1 MIAPLLPGG
10 CRYLYV
16 LWSLWFLCYGRFS
29 TISTT
34 PSFSLENHRKRQRTL
49 SAGSFRAVSKTF
61 DFGTLCAFLSKY
73 RSYTCETVLAKSQRF
88 LAPFWNFLGVP
99 RIFSIRGLEW
109 S

>member
-61 DFGTLCAFLSKY
+61 DFGTLCAFLSNTDRILVK
-73 RSYTCETVLAKSQRF
+73 LF
-88 LAPFWNFLGVP
+88 LLNLRDFSPPFGTFWGFHASSL
-99 RIFSIRGLEW
+99 LEA
-109 S
+109 